1 MHNMLQNTANNTMKP
16 TVPVQVNAAEQLAT
30 ARGEDVLY
38 LCCVLELRT
47 LYAAL
52 DGRRSSRMLAGNRH
66 AFFEKVDDAESS
78 GSVVDARFATAI
90 LNVMTLFE
98 VALALLLRLSWGS
111 RAAIQRGKVLQ
122 RRSRGEVNPEP
133 IPPALIA
140 SRHLGRHMSELL
152 LRIELVNLSRG
163 GEAGSN

>member
-1 MHNMLQNTANNTMKP
+1 MLRARATHTLCGLGWTEIESN
-16 TVPVQVNAAEQLAT
+16 VGREQA
-30 ARGEDVLY
+30 
-38 LCCVLELRT
+38 CI
-47 LYAAL
+47 
-52 DGRRSSRMLAGNRH
+52 
-66 AFFEKVDDAESS
+66 FEKVDDAESS